1 MLADHAR
8 ACTALPVACDDQGS
22 ERGSLSFNDRW
33 LALLGV
39 VPPFLLLWWVERL
52 ERRVLEPAPAWRY
65 RVLAAGGFI
74 SVPILII
81 GRGLSAVLPT
91 LTEPLRS
98 LYEAFI
104 VASLLEEAG
113 KALCIFLLTRGAL
126 APRTR
131 YGALLYTLHASMG
144 FAVVENV
151 IALLSTPDLE
161 SLTQRFVLRGY
172 LAVPMHL
179 ASGGVL
185 GFMIARRRFDRSL
198 LGWPGGLA
206 LAIFVH
212 GLFDTLLYAIDRL
225 PEGAD
230 TWRSVCG
237 TIVFLMPAVGIL
249 TIAAMAHRLRAL
261 DAADERRDQRGRR
274 TYLRVEDAAVSTRRG
289 SAR

>member
-1 MLADHAR
+1 
-8 ACTALPVACDDQGS
+8 V
-22 ERGSLSFNDRW
+22 SFSDRL

-65 RVLAAGGFI
+65 RVLAAGGFV

-81 GRGLSAVLPT
+81 GRGLSSVLLT
-91 LTEPLRS
+91 LAEPLRS

-104 VASLLEEAG
+104 VASLLEESG

-131 YGALLYTLHASMG
+131 YGALLYALHASMG

-151 IALLSTPDLE
+151 VALLSTPDLE
-161 SLTQRFVLRGY
+161 SLTQRFVLRAY

-179 ASGGVL
+179 ATGGVL
-185 GFMIARRRFDRSL
+185 GYMIAKRRFDSGA
-198 LGWPGGLA
+198 LGWPAGLA

-212 GLFDTLLYAIDRL
+212 GAFDALLYAVDRL
-225 PEGAD
+225 PEEA
-230 TWRSVCG
+230 TTAQTVCATVAFVLPG
-237 TIVFLMPAVGIL
+237 LGVATLAFFAR
-249 TIAAMAHRLRAL
+249 RLRAL
-261 DAADERRDQRGRR
+261 DAADERMDTRGRR
-274 TYLRVEDAAVSTRRG
+274 GSTRADAPVSTRRRRTG
-289 SAR
+289 